1 VLPADIPK
9 NIEVDISH
17 LVFGVEVRVKDLPHS
32 DKLKFLTDENQMIAH
47 ITTVKEEVVAAPEV
61 VADASG
67 RLRLNPKS
75 SRRASR
81 KSRVKRP
88 RAMPR
93 VRPSPRRPK
102 SLRRKRRNS
111 FWQASEAAGRCFSLR
126 RAKAMS
132 EKLRAKSESCVK
144 LIVGLGNP
152 GIEYQFTPHNLGF
165 LTIDRIANG
174 LGIEV
179 RNRQCRAL
187 TARATIAGEPVVLAK
202 PETYMNL
209 SGLSVRE
216 LVAEHQVDVTRD
228 LIVIYDELDLPLG
241 TIRIRQRGGS
251 AGHNGMES
259 ILGALGTDEFLRI
272 RLGIAPD
279 RKVVDG
285 VKYVLTPFRKAQE
298 KVVDEMLDTAAQAVE
313 VILKEGP
320 AAAMNR
326 FNRKN
331 EAEEG

>member
-1 VLPADIPK
+1 
-9 NIEVDISH
+9 
-17 LVFGVEVRVKDLPHS
+17 
-32 DKLKFLTDENQMIAH
+32 M
-47 ITTVKEEVVAAPEV
+47 
-61 VADASG
+61 
-67 RLRLNPKS
+67 
-75 SRRASR
+75 
-81 KSRVKRP
+81 
-88 RAMPR
+88 
-93 VRPSPRRPK
+93 
-102 SLRRKRRNS
+102 
-111 FWQASEAAGRCFSLR
+111 
-126 RAKAMS
+126 
-132 EKLRAKSESCVK
+132 K

-187 TARATIAGEPVVLAK
+187 TARALIASKTTAGEPVILAK

-216 LVAEHQVDVTRD
+216 LVAEYQVDVSHD

-241 TIRIRQRGGS
+241 TIRIRQRGSS

-259 ILGALGTDEFLRI
+259 ILGALGTDEVLRI

-279 RKVVDG
+279 RKVADS

-298 KVVDEMLDTAAQAVE
+298 KVVDEILDTAAQAVE

-331 EAEEG
+331 DAAE